1 MTDHFCFGGAQI
13 FRIVETQDAGD
24 IIQRIVP
31 AMTAAAIR
39 PYAARFPACANG
51 GHVLAPVQSF
61 LLFADGRRILI
72 DTGIGNG
79 KPLCGDWGGLDTDW
93 LDRLAAVAPPET
105 IDTVICTHLHADHV
119 GWNTRRQNGV
129 WTPTFPRAAY
139 CLPAG
144 DLADLRARLPEL
156 LRAFRAEHPEIQLDV
171 LVRSE
176 ELTTALASGRIQLAL
191 VDEARAQGFDF
202 LPLTNTPLVAVVP
215 PDFPWESDTIPLERL
230 LREPFLSN
238 PDQYIEPF
246 LPPDTPRLE
255 VTASDDGS
263 ILSMVAGGLGVSVL
277 SAFSLVGY
285 EGQVRVLQ
293 LEEPIALRLGAA
305 VKSLNAAGTSA
316 RTFLS
321 FLREY
326 YGKNDTP

>member
-1 MTDHFCFGGAQI
+1 MDDGKLRALLTAVDCGSFSKAAAQLGYTQSAMTHLVNKLEAEIGCTLLERDSQGI
-13 FRIVETQDAGD
+13 RLTDAGRQLLPY
-24 IIQRIVP
+24 IQNVVCACDTLLQEAAEQSDPRKRTLRIG
-31 AMTAAAIR
+31 
-39 PYAARFPACANG
+39 C
-51 GHVLAPVQSF
+51 
-61 LLFADGRRILI
+61 FASI
-72 DTGIGNG
+72 
-79 KPLCGDWGGLDTDW
+79 
-93 LDRLAAVAPPET
+93 A
-105 IDTVICTHLHADHV
+105 
-119 GWNTRRQNGV
+119 
-129 WTPTFPRAAY
+129 
-139 CLPAG
+139 
-144 DLADLRARLPEL
+144 RARLPEL
-156 LRAFRAEHPEIQLDV
+156 LRVFRAEHPEIQLDV

-176 ELTTALASGRIQLAL
+176 ELQAALASGRIQLAL
-191 VDEARAQGFDF
+191 VDEARAKGFDF
-202 LPLTNTPLVAVVP
+202 QPLADVPLVAVVP

>member
-1 MTDHFCFGGAQI
+1 MAK
-13 FRIVETQDAGD
+13 A
-24 IIQRIVP
+24 
-31 AMTAAAIR
+31 
-39 PYAARFPACANG
+39 
-51 GHVLAPVQSF
+51 F
-61 LLFADGRRILI
+61 LR
-72 DTGIGNG
+72 T
-79 KPLCGDWGGLDTDW
+79 
-93 LDRLAAVAPPET
+93 
-105 IDTVICTHLHADHV
+105 
-119 GWNTRRQNGV
+119 
-129 WTPTFPRAAY
+129 
-139 CLPAG
+139 
-144 DLADLRARLPEL
+144 
-156 LRAFRAEHPEIQLDV
+156 
-171 LVRSE
+171 
-176 ELTTALASGRIQLAL
+176 
-191 VDEARAQGFDF
+191 
-202 LPLTNTPLVAVVP
+202 
-215 PDFPWESDTIPLERL
+215 
-230 LREPFLSN
+230 PFLSN